1 MNDELIAAA
10 EIGDEAKQFME
21 SQLGQVML
29 GMAKQDAQ
37 VAMEALAVADASDSK
52 KILVLQNAVYLAN
65 TFEQWLNELFSKGE
79 NALAAFRHSQEN

>member
-1 MNDELIAAA
+1 MSDELIAAA
-10 EIGDEAKQFME
+10 EIGDEAKSFME

-37 VAMEALAVADASDSK
+37 IAMETLSQVDCTDSK
-52 KILVLQNAVYLAN
+52 KIRVLQNTVYLAN

-79 NALAAFRHSQEN
+79 NALAAFKQQEN